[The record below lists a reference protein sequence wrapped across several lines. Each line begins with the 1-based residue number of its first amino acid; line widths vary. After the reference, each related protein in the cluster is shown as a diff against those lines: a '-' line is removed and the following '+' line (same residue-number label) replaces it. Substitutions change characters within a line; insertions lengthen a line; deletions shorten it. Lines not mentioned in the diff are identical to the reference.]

1 MATGR
6 IQQDTF
12 MDDSDDACPLCVE
25 EFDLSDKNF
34 RPCPCGYQV
43 CQFCYNNIKT
53 NMNGLCPAC
62 RRPYDEKNIEW
73 KVVSSEEFKADVAL
87 QARKKAAARQKE
99 AERRQAESSSR
110 KNLAGLRVVQKN
122 LVYVVGLNPKIREE
136 DLLQTLRGDQY
147 FGQYG
152 KIIKIVV
159 SKAKEGSGGNQSIG
173 VYVTFARK
181 QDAASCIAAVD
192 GSQNGD
198 RVLRAQ
204 YGTTKYCSAYLR
216 NEVCN
221 NKGCMFLHETGEDND
236 SFSRQDLSSMN
247 AVSTQRPAPSSTTGT
262 SSTKLTQQPP
272 PPQPQPQPPSTQA
285 LPLSSGVS
293 QSMARNTSKDG
304 SMSRSDSGD
313 GSALPT
319 TANWVKNPQI
329 QQSRR
334 SSHGANHS
342 TPSPKSSTVRLP
354 VTLTETRQ
362 ATESS
367 PPLTEPTSRSEAQES
382 PTYLEDAVESS
393 SIRQDQN
400 SSLLGL
406 ERAVKTVTTSSFK
419 WTLDRTM
426 YDDETL
432 SIIDNYPPLIDM
444 NGGAVRYAMK
454 AQQEEERLKEEE
466 EQRNMLQAMS
476 TVEDDDN
483 LASGSLQLGG
493 EPETQEHQTDVIG
506 RLGSSQRAVLQP
518 RSFGLPGSLG
528 QPFDGQVSMGNNFA
542 DLTLGG
548 RSLTPQQQHHI
559 SLLKSN
565 SSQQEAVLEQLQ
577 RGTTSNTSLHQPQLS
592 NPFQAQNQQL
602 SALSGH
608 TRQASRYT
616 FANDSASASATV
628 KPATSAQ
635 LMAQQSAMMPPQ
647 LSKPFTSQPPQ
658 PPNLHTNFYSGV
670 QGPPPGLKS
679 SGTPPI
685 SGGGMFGQGHGFASA
700 MGGSLGLGG
709 SNFGSKNSNDDLMR
723 DFLRGRS
730 GMGNG
735 LGTEV
740 GKREFMFPS
749 FLQKPTTSTTSP
761 APGLHSSLYGPPLGA
776 YIGHQD
782 LGHLKQKKKGKK
794 HRHANTSS
802 SGGGGIVDLAD
813 PSILQARVH
822 HGVAGQGQYGSTQ
835 GQGSRNTYGVETSA
849 NSIPDTPTT
858 PATLSTSDDPLKNHT
873 AAIISAPPG
882 ISSTEDFPPLATP
895 QKPASTS
902 KASGST
908 ISPVT
913 PIKPPVHKILSADS
927 IQPIQDDNAIQKHSE
942 MMKPEV
948 ITNARADS
956 ATKSVASDRKV
967 PTALR
972 LEDEKS
978 MISLAIISQTT
989 DKTPSEESENAILLQ
1004 VNKHAKKVEE
1014 NPGFPEKRQRPER
1027 LDITAAKDASK
1038 RDIELMM
1045 SSADH
1050 ITTATPS
1057 KSVQNSVPG
1066 LSQPGTPGTA
1076 VSQSSASPLHRQAPS
1091 RTIRVIQTPKTE
1103 TPRAETPPRHPP
1115 LANTASTPVGLTNR
1129 RLSRQPSLS
1138 SLYQPDTPANETVS
1152 DNMSLTS
1159 TSLSRPG
1166 SPPIGKVGS
1175 APVRLNTKSQQ
1186 KKDRQARARKV
1197 EESRQTEES
1206 TASTTLHDE
1215 PVQAPIVGRKKKT
1228 KKSRLQTST
1237 DSLSLGSGPPSPYRQ
1252 DERTQDDVKPVMP
1265 TSHGDGRT
1273 GSSNTKKTK
1282 HEKNEKAMNEGIPDI
1297 VPDTPTELVDK
1308 SRKNQ
1313 LSAAVIFAELQKA
1326 GEIVSSALDLFRNV
1340 PGMNHRFEF
1349 NEIDLAEKD
1358 KVPPISDAQRRL
1370 LDQGKSICLQ
1380 LTTNKYA
1387 VVLPNWR
1394 ILRGFSREQAERYMN
1409 LRHQTLEV
1417 TGPADFRSNRYSIE
1431 RWLNSDLFG
1440 GSGSNGESVMT
1451 PRLPVGDNT
1460 TMREDVTPLFNDR
1473 FTTPSQ
1479 RDKQVDMPL
1488 EKFWDADT
1496 TTSTTSIGV
1505 GQNRQSSIT
1514 AHEAERALAA
1524 ARKETEALEKRLN
1537 GLLKKNRKLLMSIH

>member
-6 IQQDTF
+6 VQQDTF

-73 KVVSSEEFKADVAL
+73 KIVSPEEFKADVAL

-159 SKAKEGSGGNQSIG
+159 SKAKEGSGGSQSIG

-247 AVSTQRPAPSSTTGT
+247 AVSTQRPAPSSAIGT
-262 SSTKLTQQPP
+262 SSTKLTQQPSPPHPQP
-272 PPQPQPQPPSTQA
+272 PPQPT
-285 LPLSSGVS
+285 LPVLSAAS
-293 QSMARNTSKDG
+293 QSMARHTSKDG
-304 SMSRSDSGD
+304 TMSRSDSGD

-329 QQSRR
+329 HQSRR
-334 SSHGANHS
+334 SSHGANRS
-342 TPSPKSSTVRLP
+342 TPSPRTSTARLLATSIEP
-354 VTLTETRQ
+354 RQ
-362 ATESS
+362 AAEPS
-367 PPLTEPTSRSEAQES
+367 PPFVETTVQPNAQES
-382 PTYLEDAVESS
+382 LISLQDAADTSAT
-393 SIRQDQN
+393 IQDQH
-400 SSLLGL
+400 SPLLGL
-406 ERAVKTVTTSSFK
+406 ERAVKTVTNSSFK

-454 AQQEEERLKEEE
+454 AQQEEERLNEEE
-466 EQRNMLQAMS
+466 KQRNMLQALS

-493 EPETQEHQTDVIG
+493 EPETQEHPTDVVG
-506 RLGSSQRAVLQP
+506 RLGSGQRDILQQ
-518 RSFGLPGSLG
+518 RSFGIPG

-565 SSQQEAVLEQLQ
+565 NPQHEAVLEQLQ
-577 RGTTSNTSLHQPQLS
+577 RGSTSNTSLHQPQIS

-616 FANDSASASATV
+616 FANDSASASAIV

-647 LSKPFTSQPPQ
+647 LSKPFTGQPSQ
-658 PPNLHTNFYSGV
+658 PPNLRTNFYSGV

-709 SNFGSKNSNDDLMR
+709 SNFAGKNSNDDLMR

-735 LGTEV
+735 LGTDV

-749 FLQKPTTSTTSP
+749 FLPKPATSTTSP
-761 APGLHSSLYGPPLGA
+761 APGLQSSLYGPPLGA
-776 YIGHQD
+776 YNGHQD
-782 LGHLKQKKKGKK
+782 QGHLKQKKKGKK

-822 HGVAGQGQYGSTQ
+822 HGVAGQGQYGGAQ
-835 GQGSRNTYGVETSA
+835 GQGPRDSNATERSV
-849 NSIPDTPTT
+849 NSILETPTT
-858 PATLSTSDDPLKNHT
+858 LASPSSRDDTERTHT
-873 AAIISAPPG
+873 ASAISIPPG
-882 ISSTEDFPPLATP
+882 FSSTEDFPPLATP
-895 QKPASTS
+895 QKLASIS
-902 KASGST
+902 KAIGSM
-908 ISPVT
+908 ICPVT
-913 PIKPPVHKILSADS
+913 PIKPSVHQELLADPKS
-927 IQPIQDDNAIQKHSE
+927 PIQEGTVVQKHFEKVKSE
-942 MMKPEV
+942 V
-948 ITNARADS
+948 T
-956 ATKSVASDRKV
+956 SDRVGSETRDMAGDGKD
-967 PTALR
+967 PSQLR
-972 LEDEKS
+972 PKDEKNITDVATVS
-978 MISLAIISQTT
+978 KITDINQSRRSEAAIPTQV
-989 DKTPSEESENAILLQ
+989 DKRPKGIEESP
-1004 VNKHAKKVEE
+1004 
-1014 NPGFPEKRQRPER
+1014 NPPEKRQRPGK

-1038 RDIELMM
+1038 RHVELMM

-1050 ITTATPS
+1050 ATTVTPS
-1057 KSVQNSVPG
+1057 KSVRNNVSGP
-1066 LSQPGTPGTA
+1066 SQPGTPGTA
-1076 VSQSSASPLHRQAPS
+1076 VSQSSASPLYRQAPP
-1091 RTIRVIQTPKTE
+1091 RTIRVVQTPKTE
-1103 TPRAETPPRHPP
+1103 VPRVQTPPRQPA
-1115 LANTASTPVGLTNR
+1115 LATTASTPVGLTNT

-1138 SLYQPDTPANETVS
+1138 SLYQPDTPANETLS

-1186 KKDRQARARKV
+1186 KKERQARARKI

-1206 TASTTLHDE
+1206 TTFATSQDE
-1215 PVQAPIVGRKKKT
+1215 PVQAPIIGRKKKT
-1228 KKSRLQTST
+1228 KKSKLQMST
-1237 DSLSLGSGPPSPYRQ
+1237 ESLITGSGSPLTYRH
-1252 DERTQDDVKPVMP
+1252 DGSTQEDVKSAIPI
-1265 TSHGDGRT
+1265 DLREGRSA
-1273 GSSNTKKTK
+1273 SSSTKRTK
-1282 HEKNEKAMNEGIPDI
+1282 HESNEKTVDEELSEIAPDLPNE
-1297 VPDTPTELVDK
+1297 LMDK

-1313 LSAAVIFAELQKA
+1313 LSAAAIFAELQKA

-1340 PGMNHRFEF
+1340 AGINHRFEL

-1358 KVPPISDAQRRL
+1358 KIPSISDAQRRL
-1370 LDQGKSICLQ
+1370 LDQGKSICLK

-1387 VVLPNWR
+1387 VVLPNR
-1394 ILRGFSREQAERYMN
+1394 RVLRGFSREQAERYMS
-1409 LRHQTLEV
+1409 LRHQTLQV
-1417 TGPADFRSNRYSIE
+1417 TGPADFHSSRHSIE
-1431 RWLNSDLFG
+1431 RWLNSGLPG
-1440 GSGSNGESVMT
+1440 ATGSSGESVKI
-1451 PRLPVGDNT
+1451 PRLPIGENV
-1460 TMREDVTPLFNDR
+1460 MMPEEIAPLFNDR
-1473 FTTPSQ
+1473 FTAPSP
-1479 RDKQVDMPL
+1479 RDKQVDVPL
-1488 EKFWDADT
+1488 EKFWDVDT
-1496 TTSTTSIGV
+1496 TTGTTGIGV
-1505 GQNRQSSIT
+1505 GQNRQPSIT
-1514 AHEAERALAA
+1514 AHEAERALTA

>member
-6 IQQDTF
+6 VQQDTF

-73 KVVSSEEFKADVAL
+73 KIVSPEEFKADVAL

-122 LVYVVGLNPKIREE
+122 LVYVVGLNPRIREE

-159 SKAKEGSGGNQSIG
+159 SKAKEGSGGSQSIG

-247 AVSTQRPAPSSTTGT
+247 AVSTQRPAASSTIAT
-262 SSTKLTQQPP
+262 SSTKPAQQPS
-272 PPQPQPQPPSTQA
+272 PPQPQPPPQQA
-285 LPLSSGVS
+285 LPVLSAVS
-293 QSMARNTSKDG
+293 QTMARHTSKDG
-304 SMSRSDSGD
+304 TMSRSDSGD

-319 TANWVKNPQI
+319 TATWVKNPHI

-334 SSHGANHS
+334 SSHGAS
-342 TPSPKSSTVRLP
+342 QSSPSPRTSTAKLLA
-354 VTLTETRQ
+354 TSTENRQ
-362 ATESS
+362 AADPS
-367 PPLTEPTSRSEAQES
+367 PSLAENSAQANIQES
-382 PTYLEDAVESS
+382 PISLEETAKTITIS
-393 SIRQDQN
+393 QDQH

-406 ERAVKTVTTSSFK
+406 ERAVKTVRNSSFK

-426 YDDETL
+426 YDDEIL
-432 SIIDNYPPLIDM
+432 NIIDNYPPLIDV
-444 NGGAVRYAMK
+444 NGGAIHYAMK
-454 AQQEEERLKEEE
+454 SQREEEQLNEEE
-466 EQRNMLQAMS
+466 KQRNMLQAMS

-493 EPETQEHQTDVIG
+493 EPETQDHQTDVVG
-506 RLGSSQRAVLQP
+506 RLGSVQRDILQQ
-518 RSFGLPGSLG
+518 RSFGIPG
-528 QPFDGQVSMGNNFA
+528 QPFDGQVSMANNFA
-542 DLTLGG
+542 DMTLGA

-565 SSQQEAVLEQLQ
+565 NPQHEAVHEHLQ
-577 RGTTSNTSLHQPQLS
+577 RGITSHSSLHQPQLS

-608 TRQASRYT
+608 VRQASRYT
-616 FANDSASASATV
+616 FANDSASASAIV

-647 LSKPFTSQPPQ
+647 LSKPFTSQPSQ
-658 PPNLHTNFYSGV
+658 PPNLRTNFYSGV

-709 SNFGSKNSNDDLMR
+709 SNFGGKNSNDDLMR

-730 GMGNG
+730 GIGNG
-735 LGTEV
+735 LGTDV
-740 GKREFMFPS
+740 GKREFTFPS
-749 FLQKPTTSTTSP
+749 FLPKRATSTTSP
-761 APGLHSSLYGPPLGA
+761 APGLQSSLYGPPLGA
-776 YIGHQD
+776 YNGHQD
-782 LGHLKQKKKGKK
+782 QGHLKQKKKGKK

-822 HGVAGQGQYGSTQ
+822 HGVAGQGQYGGTQ
-835 GQGSRNTYGVETSA
+835 GQGSRDPNAIESSENAISETH
-849 NSIPDTPTT
+849 TT
-858 PATLSTSDDPLKNHT
+858 PAILPTKEELPRIPAAATIST
-873 AAIISAPPG
+873 PPG
-882 ISSTEDFPPLATP
+882 FSSTEDFPPLATP
-895 QKPASTS
+895 QKLASTS
-902 KASGST
+902 KAISST
-908 ISPVT
+908 ITPVT
-913 PIKPPVHKILSADS
+913 PLKPSVNQVLLAD
-927 IQPIQDDNAIQKHSE
+927 QRPPIQDSSAVQKFSGKA
-942 MMKPEV
+942 KPEAV
-948 ITNARADS
+948 TNDNVGS
-956 ATKSVASDRKV
+956 ATKGITNDDNEPLQSR
-967 PTALR
+967 PN
-972 LEDEKS
+972 DENDVS
-978 MISLAIISQTT
+978 RATLVSQDT
-989 DKTPSEESENAILLQ
+989 DEIHVRESETAITTHDDKLP
-1004 VNKHAKKVEE
+1004 KKTEKK
-1014 NPGFPEKRQRPER
+1014 PSLPEKRQRPGK

-1038 RDIELMM
+1038 RHVEQMM
-1045 SSADH
+1045 SSVDPV
-1050 ITTATPS
+1050 ITVTPS
-1057 KSVQNSVPG
+1057 KSVRNNMSG
-1066 LSQPGTPGTA
+1066 SSQPGTPGIA
-1076 VSQSSASPLHRQAPS
+1076 FSQSSASPLHRQAPP
-1091 RTIRVIQTPKTE
+1091 RIIRVVQTPKPEAT
-1103 TPRAETPPRHPP
+1103 RVETPPRQPS
-1115 LANTASTPVGLTNR
+1115 LATTVSTPVGMTNR
-1129 RLSRQPSLS
+1129 RLSRQPSLN
-1138 SLYQPDTPANETVS
+1138 SLYQPDTPANDTVS

-1186 KKDRQARARKV
+1186 KKERQARARNI
-1197 EESRQTEES
+1197 EDSRQTTES
-1206 TASTTLHDE
+1206 TTFSTLHNE

-1228 KKSRLQTST
+1228 KKSKLQMST
-1237 DSLSLGSGPPSPYRQ
+1237 DSLATGSGLPSTYRH
-1252 DERTQDDVKPVMP
+1252 DEPTQDHANTAITVDPRE
-1265 TSHGDGRT
+1265 GRPA
-1273 GSSNTKKTK
+1273 SSSRKRAK
-1282 HEKNEKAMNEGIPDI
+1282 HENNEKVVEEELSEIAPETPNE
-1297 VPDTPTELVDK
+1297 LMDK

-1313 LSAAVIFAELQKA
+1313 LSAAAIFAELQKA

-1340 PGMNHRFEF
+1340 TGVNHRFELD
-1349 NEIDLAEKD
+1349 EIDLSETD
-1358 KVPPISDAQRRL
+1358 RVPPISDAQRRL
-1370 LDQGKSICLQ
+1370 LDQGKSICIK

-1387 VVLPNWR
+1387 VVLPNR
-1394 ILRGFSREQAERYMN
+1394 RVLRGFSQEQAERYRN
-1409 LRHQTLEV
+1409 LRSQTLQAN
-1417 TGPADFRSNRYSIE
+1417 GPADFHSNRHSIE
-1431 RWLNSDLFG
+1431 RWLNSDLPQAIGF
-1440 GSGSNGESVMT
+1440 NGESAVT
-1451 PRLPVGDNT
+1451 KLPNGEHA
-1460 TMREDVTPLFNDR
+1460 TMPGEIAPLFHDR
-1473 FTTPSQ
+1473 FAAASP
-1479 RDKQVDMPL
+1479 RDKQVDVPL
-1488 EKFWDADT
+1488 EKFWEVDT
-1496 TTSTTSIGV
+1496 TMDTASIGG
-1505 GQNRQSSIT
+1505 GQNRQPSMT
-1514 AHEAERALAA
+1514 AHEAERALTA

>member
-6 IQQDTF
+6 VQQDTF

-73 KVVSSEEFKADVAL
+73 KIVSPEEFKADVAL

-247 AVSTQRPAPSSTTGT
+247 AVSTQRPATSSAIGT
-262 SSTKLTQQPP
+262 SSTKLTQQPS
-272 PPQPQPQPPSTQA
+272 PPQPQPPPQQA
-285 LPLSSGVS
+285 LPVLSAAS
-293 QSMARNTSKDG
+293 QSMARHTSKDG
-304 SMSRSDSGD
+304 TMSRSDSGD

-334 SSHGANHS
+334 SSHGANYS
-342 TPSPKSSTVRLP
+342 TPSPRTSTARLLA
-354 VTLTETRQ
+354 TSTETQQ
-362 ATESS
+362 AAEPI
-367 PPLTEPTSRSEAQES
+367 PPLAEATIQSNAQES
-382 PTYLEDAVESS
+382 PISLEDAAETSVTS
-393 SIRQDQN
+393 QDQR

-454 AQQEEERLKEEE
+454 AQQEEERLNEEE
-466 EQRNMLQAMS
+466 KQRNMLQAMS

-493 EPETQEHQTDVIG
+493 EPETQEHPTDVVG
-506 RLGSSQRAVLQP
+506 RLGSGQRDIPQQ
-518 RSFGLPGSLG
+518 RSFGIPG
-528 QPFDGQVSMGNNFA
+528 QPFDGQVSMGNSFA

-565 SSQQEAVLEQLQ
+565 NPQHEAVLEQLQ
-577 RGTTSNTSLHQPQLS
+577 RGASSNSSLHQPQLS

-616 FANDSASASATV
+616 FANDSASASAIV

-647 LSKPFTSQPPQ
+647 LTKPFLSQPSQ
-658 PPNLHTNFYSGV
+658 PPNLRTNFYSGV

-709 SNFGSKNSNDDLMR
+709 SNFGGKNSNDDLMR

-730 GMGNG
+730 GIGNG
-735 LGTEV
+735 LGTDV

-749 FLQKPTTSTTSP
+749 FLPKPATSTTSP
-761 APGLHSSLYGPPLGA
+761 APGLQSSLYGPPLGA
-776 YIGHQD
+776 YNGHQD
-782 LGHLKQKKKGKK
+782 QGHLKQKKKGKK

-822 HGVAGQGQYGSTQ
+822 HGVAGQGQYGGAQ
-835 GQGSRNTYGVETSA
+835 GQGPRDTDAIESSL
-849 NSIPDTPTT
+849 NSIPETLTT
-858 PATLSTSDDPLKNHT
+858 PATLPTRDDPPRNHT
-873 AAIISAPPG
+873 AASISTPPG
-882 ISSTEDFPPLATP
+882 LSSTEDFPPLATP
-895 QKPASTS
+895 QKLASTS
-902 KASGST
+902 KAIGST

-913 PIKPPVHKILSADS
+913 PIKPPVNQVLLAD
-927 IQPIQDDNAIQKHSE
+927 PIPPTQESSAIQKHSE
-942 MMKPEV
+942 KAKTEAV
-948 ITNARADS
+948 TNDRVLS
-956 ATKSVASDRKV
+956 ATKDVASDSKEPSQMRLKDEKSVASVATGYQTIDVIQSGGSEAAV
-967 PTALR
+967 PT
-972 LEDEKS
+972 
-978 MISLAIISQTT
+978 QV
-989 DKTPSEESENAILLQ
+989 DKRP
-1004 VNKHAKKVEE
+1004 KKVEE
-1014 NPGFPEKRQRPER
+1014 SLSTPEKRQRPGK
-1027 LDITAAKDASK
+1027 LDIKAAKDASK
-1038 RDIELMM
+1038 RHVELLM

-1050 ITTATPS
+1050 VTTVAPS
-1057 KSVQNSVPG
+1057 KLVRNNISSP
-1066 LSQPGTPGTA
+1066 SQPGTPGTA
-1076 VSQSSASPLHRQAPS
+1076 VSQSSASPLHRQAPP
-1091 RTIRVIQTPKTE
+1091 RTIRVIQTPRTE
-1103 TPRAETPPRHPP
+1103 APRAQTPPRQPP
-1115 LANTASTPVGLTNR
+1115 LATPLSTPIGMTNHG
-1129 RLSRQPSLS
+1129 LSRQPSFS

-1186 KKDRQARARKV
+1186 KKERQARARKI

-1206 TASTTLHDE
+1206 NTSATIHTES
-1215 PVQAPIVGRKKKT
+1215 VQAPIVGRKKKT
-1228 KKSRLQTST
+1228 KKSKLQMST
-1237 DSLSLGSGPPSPYRQ
+1237 ESMATGSGSPSTYRQ
-1252 DERTQDDVKPVMP
+1252 DESTQEDVKSAIP
-1265 TSHGDGRT
+1265 TDLREERLA
-1273 GSSNTKKTK
+1273 SSSAKRTK
-1282 HEKNEKAMNEGIPDI
+1282 HESNEI
-1297 VPDTPTELVDK
+1297 VVDEELSEIAPDTPNELMDK
-1308 SRKNQ
+1308 SRKHQ
-1313 LSAAVIFAELQKA
+1313 LSAAVIFTELQKA

-1340 PGMNHRFEF
+1340 AGINHRFEL
-1349 NEIDLAEKD
+1349 NEIDLSEKD
-1358 KVPPISDAQRRL
+1358 KVPPISDTQRRL
-1370 LDQGKSICLQ
+1370 LDQGKSICLK

-1387 VVLPNWR
+1387 VVLPNR
-1394 ILRGFSREQAERYMN
+1394 RVLRGFSREQAERYMD
-1409 LRHQTLEV
+1409 LRHQTLQV
-1417 TGPADFRSNRYSIE
+1417 TGPADFRSSRHSIE
-1431 RWLNSDLFG
+1431 RWLNSDLPG
-1440 GSGSNGESVMT
+1440 GTGSNGESAMT
-1451 PRLPVGDNT
+1451 PRFPIGEST
-1460 TMREDVTPLFNDR
+1460 TMSAEIAPLFNDK
-1473 FTTPSQ
+1473 FTAPSL
-1479 RDKQVDMPL
+1479 REKQVDVPL
-1488 EKFWDADT
+1488 EKLWDVDT
-1496 TTSTTSIGV
+1496 TMGTTSIGV
-1505 GQNRQSSIT
+1505 GQTRQPSIT
-1514 AHEAERALAA
+1514 AHEAERALTA